1 MDIPIELLIDY
12 MGYLNPD
19 VRLKKRDG
27 WIKGIK
33 LLPETGR
40 LDQRFLYVAAN
51 GPAEELDRGVALVV
65 VCRRDEAFDERIGN
79 CIVLRTDTSV
89 AEIFNELLGTQN
101 LIRSWEQDI
110 EVSISRREGV
120 QRLLDISGR
129 VFGNPTAVITTS
141 FKTIAATWDF
151 ETDDP
156 IFRELLELGYLT
168 QESFTKLRN
177 RGCFEQAMLTGEVR
191 TLDAEDQAAP
201 YVMAAV
207 THEGAVGFIVLM
219 LCSNT
224 RLSRGL
230 EQLFGVFIEK
240 LQYYLKPA
248 VDTGDYIKNQF
259 DYFIVDIIEGRIST
273 PQGIMERALVY
284 PPAYTAE
291 YNTVLIAHEN
301 TGAMYLE
308 HALQNLSAIFPN
320 VRQILYNGNI
330 ILHPDLGQ
338 DAPRRMHFLSMLGDY
353 LDAARA
359 YAGVSETFVGLETL
373 RVSYEQALA
382 ALTLGRQLRSIQRVD
397 DFLEPPTGSTRY
409 FHYADYHIYD
419 MLSGGPRDTGL
430 LGEIRRWD
438 LEHGTDYYRIL
449 FVLLSLERSYTKAAE
464 VLHMHRNNVIYHAK
478 RISEQFSVDLDDP
491 GVRLRLLMLYRV
503 AELAEAGV

>member
-65 VCRRDEAFDERIGN
+65 VCRRDETFDERIGN
-79 CIVLRTDTSV
+79 CIVLHTDTCV

-129 VFGNPTAVITTS
+129 VFGNRTAVITTS

>member
-12 MGYLNPD
+12 MDYLNPD
-19 VRLKKRDG
+19 VRLKSRGG

-40 LDQRFLYVAAN
+40 LDQRYLYVAAS
-51 GPAEELDRGVALVV
+51 GRKEELDRGVPLVV
-65 VCRRDEAFDERIGN
+65 VCRRDRPYDDRLEN
-79 CIVLRTDTSV
+79 CILLHTDTSV

-110 EVSISRREGV
+110 ELSISRREGV

-141 FKTIAATWDF
+141 FKTMAATWDF
-151 ETDDP
+151 ETEDP

-168 QESFTKLRN
+168 QDSFTRLRN
-177 RGCFEQAMLTGEVR
+177 RGCFDQSMLTGEVR
-191 TLDAEDQAAP
+191 TLEAEDQTAP

-207 THEGAVGFIVLM
+207 THDGAVGFIVLM

-330 ILHPDLGQ
+330 ILHPDLGR

-359 YAGVSETFVGLETL
+359 YAGISETFVGLDTL
-373 RVSYEQALA
+373 RVSYLQALT
-382 ALTLGRQLRSIQRVD
+382 ALNLGRQLRGVQRTDEYLDPAVS
-397 DFLEPPTGSTRY
+397 PPRC
-409 FHYADYHIYD
+409 FRYADYHIYD
-419 MLSGGPRDTGL
+419 MLSGGQRDTGVI
-430 LGEIRRWD
+430 GEVRRWD
-438 LEHGTDYYRIL
+438 SEHGTDYYRIL

-478 RISEQFSVDLDDP
+478 RISEQFSVDLEDP

-503 AELAEAGV
+503 AELAEAGI